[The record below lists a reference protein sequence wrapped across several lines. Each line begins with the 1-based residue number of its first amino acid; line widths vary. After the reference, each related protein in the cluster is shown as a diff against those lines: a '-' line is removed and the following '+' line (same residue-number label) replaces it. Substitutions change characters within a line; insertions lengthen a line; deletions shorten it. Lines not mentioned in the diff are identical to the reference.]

1 MTDAEI
7 SQFKLIARGGE
18 AEIYDMGDDKVLR
31 VLWKQSDRSYR
42 SSETYGYLC
51 PLLRQAHIDVP
62 EIYEYTNVGERP
74 AQIMQKIDGTTM
86 LKQLAR
92 QPFQIP
98 SRIKRLAEL
107 HNRMFSVKTDDCLKS
122 IDDRLRYFVSKSPIA
137 DKELIDFVLRVYES
151 LPSGNNLCH
160 GDFHPGNILMQ
171 NGECY
176 IIDWSGVYRG
186 HFLSDVAHSF
196 LLMKVVPKIPGQ
208 NSLSHSMMSAAGRRI
223 ANTYLK
229 DILRLQSFDFSEFS
243 KWTVVMSFLRVCYGL
258 PAEKPE
264 RIRYIR
270 KCYEMSTANID
281 PAQWHRHI

>member
-31 VLWKQSDRSYR
+31 VLWKQSDRSYH
-42 SSETYGYLC
+42 SSDTYGYLC

-74 AQIMQKIDGTTM
+74 AQIMQKIDGITM

-176 IIDWSGVYRG
+176 IIDWSGVYRTFSVRCCPFVFIDESG
-186 HFLSDVAHSF
+186 SENSWTEQSVTFDDECCRKKNRQY
-196 LLMKVVPKIPGQ
+196 LLK
-208 NSLSHSMMSAAGRRI
+208 
-223 ANTYLK
+223 
-229 DILRLQSFDFSEFS
+229 
-243 KWTVVMSFLRVCYGL
+243 
-258 PAEKPE
+258 
-264 RIRYIR
+264 
-270 KCYEMSTANID
+270 
-281 PAQWHRHI
+281 RHIETAKL